1 MAEKKFLLRETIHP
15 QTKQTVYLIS
25 EVGVQEKPVV
35 LPNLLESLKQFVMQ
49 NAKTP
54 QTMLYFYFQNKV
66 CGIFNVLK
74 SKQLLD
80 KLVALKVD
88 IKTTN
93 IEFLLKNKLLE
104 IQAGK
109 TEEIKQVS
117 TAAASQTLDD
127 LALKVKIELLAKTKK
142 AKDIQKSDVK
152 GTLENFNGKIVIENT
167 LENGNDVDVYYFLEQ
182 DKTKSQI
189 FIKTISGIGTPTQ
202 YYSEAILASSK
213 ISEILKNTGF
223 EATESIKISTVRYKM
238 PKWVFA
244 VIGVISGL
252 FLINLIFLILSFAKI
267 L

>member
-25 EVGVQEKPVV
+25 EVGVQAKPVV
-35 LPNLLESLKQFVMQ
+35 LPNLLESLKQFVIQ

-66 CGIFNVLK
+66 CGVLDVLK

-127 LALKVKIELLAKTKK
+127 LA
-142 AKDIQKSDVK
+142 
-152 GTLENFNGKIVIENT
+152 
-167 LENGNDVDVYYFLEQ
+167 
-182 DKTKSQI
+182 
-189 FIKTISGIGTPTQ
+189 
-202 YYSEAILASSK
+202 
-213 ISEILKNTGF
+213 
-223 EATESIKISTVRYKM
+223 
-238 PKWVFA
+238 
-244 VIGVISGL
+244 
-252 FLINLIFLILSFAKI
+252 
-267 L
+267 

>member
-25 EVGVQEKPVV
+25 EVGVQAKPVV

-49 NAKTP
+49 NAKAP

-66 CGIFNVLK
+66 CGILDVLK

-127 LALKVKIELLAKTKK
+127 LASKVKLNYLLNLKK
-142 AKDIQKSDVK
+142 
-152 GTLENFNGKIVIENT
+152 L
-167 LENGNDVDVYYFLEQ
+167 
-182 DKTKSQI
+182 
-189 FIKTISGIGTPTQ
+189 
-202 YYSEAILASSK
+202 K
-213 ISEILKNTGF
+213 ISKNLMLKDH
-223 EATESIKISTVRYKM
+223 
-238 PKWVFA
+238 
-244 VIGVISGL
+244 
-252 FLINLIFLILSFAKI
+252 
-267 L
+267 

>member
-1 MAEKKFLLRETIHP
+1 KFLLRETIHP

-25 EVGVQEKPVV
+25 EVGVQAKPVV

-49 NAKTP
+49 NAKAP

-66 CGIFNVLK
+66 CGILDVLK

-117 TAAASQTLDD
+117 TAAAAQTLDD

-142 AKDIQKSDVK
+142 AKDIQKTDVK

-182 DKTKSQI
+182 DKTKS
-189 FIKTISGIGTPTQ
+189 
-202 YYSEAILASSK
+202 
-213 ISEILKNTGF
+213 
-223 EATESIKISTVRYKM
+223 
-238 PKWVFA
+238 
-244 VIGVISGL
+244 
-252 FLINLIFLILSFAKI
+252 
-267 L
+267 